1 MKTKY
6 KDIEKKLKSL
16 LDSDNRLKIVFVIG
30 IIGILLIFLS
40 SLFDSNK
47 KETQSVIASA
57 SIDTDTDSYIKYT
70 QQELVKLLEQIS
82 GVGEVKVM
90 VTVSGTTELEYAQEL
105 SKDSDSQSQSYK
117 NQYVLIESN
126 GKKEALVKKINK
138 PQISGVCVVCQGGED
153 IKVIEKVTRAVS
165 TVLGISSNSIC
176 VMPLK

>member
-40 SLFDSNK
+40 SLFDGNK

-117 NQYVLIESN
+117 NQYVLVESN